1 MEKDLAWAVLGVDPA
16 VAKNLT
22 HLASRQGVSLG
33 RCIEMMIHTVSVAE
47 VRGLNKQ
54 KQLRSLVAEM
64 ADCLMEASD
73 LLNDHQESGTSATK
87 PTAPEIR
94 QKDNVSEFTGSRKG
108 NDQQEP
114 ESPNPAAANRRW
126 FQRSA

>member
-16 VAKNLT
+16 IAKNLA
-22 HLASRQGVSLG
+22 HLSSRQGISIG

-47 VRGLNKQ
+47 ARGLKKQ

-73 LLNDHQESGTSATK
+73 LLNDHQESETSAAK
-87 PTAPEIR
+87 PTAPKIP
-94 QKDNVSEFTGSRKG
+94 QKGNVSEFTAPRKG
-108 NDQQEP
+108 NGQQES

>member
-16 VAKNLT
+16 IAKNLA
-22 HLASRQGVSLG
+22 HLASRQGVSIG

-47 VRGLNKQ
+47 ARGLKKQ

-73 LLNDHQESGTSATK
+73 LLNDHQESGTRAAK
-87 PTAPEIR
+87 PTAPEIL
-94 QKDNVSEFTGSRKG
+94 QKGNVSEFTAPRKG
-108 NDQQEP
+108 SDQQE
-114 ESPNPAAANRRW
+114 SDASNPTAANRRW
-126 FQRSA
+126 FRRSA